1 MKPPESKETPEAP
14 SPDSFELFV
23 RDPSDERPEYPV
35 KFALFGALGDLAL
48 SRINHQVHEYTSTVY
63 PKSLREVYFCGRTPD
78 YDRSRFIGE
87 LYSKCK
93 DNHQLESYFTRSF
106 LDNLEQAGDTGEP
119 NSKDLEQGV
128 IDAHTN
134 SETEILTSLGQFL
147 VANYC
152 ATGTAAEFDSVFT
165 NSQIIDSDWI
175 FYLALPP
182 TAYADTCR
190 RIRDKFRDAAPH
202 SEASNTRK
210 LILLEKPFQTT
221 LEEATDLARDLET
234 MEEESLGLQFYSVDH
249 YAAKWTLSRLPA
261 MVHELQTFRDI
272 VSNTERVVID
282 LSEKKTIPT
291 SRTGYMA
298 STGLFND
305 MMPHA
310 LVALQFLFAGKS
322 VVVRR
327 DRSECLAVGSEENFM
342 AAADQI
348 QTDGGAAAS
357 LNLETYFSIKI
368 ELRVSE
374 PDGSCPRT
382 VMVYIRSAKALI
394 EENKKIHII
403 PRRDEDD
410 LPFFTIDIAEEDF
423 PEPTAE
429 EGYPESMTDGDVAK
443 GEQRGYSKILFD
455 AISFLRRNKFG
466 EDCSLSPPLE
476 FLTPKQSVEVIR
488 NMVDIKN
495 CLLTN
500 HARDHAGADPF
511 QNPLSYS
518 AGISWLDEKKESPIL
533 SPLTPGE

>member
-1 MKPPESKETPEAP
+1 MTPAPPASD
-14 SPDSFELFV
+14 DSFSLFV
-23 RDPSDERPEYPV
+23 RDPSAERPEYPV

-63 PKSLREVYFCGRTPD
+63 PKSLREVYFCGRVAD
-78 YDRSRFIGE
+78 YDTPGLIGE
-87 LYSKCK
+87 LYSRCK
-93 DNHQLESYFTRSF
+93 SYHQLESYFTRVF
-106 LDNLEQAGDTGEP
+106 LDSLEQGGDPGGP
-119 NSKDLEQGV
+119 DSKDLEQR
-128 IDAHTN
+128 ISDAVTN

-152 ATGTAAEFDSVFT
+152 TTGTAEEFDSVFT

-182 TAYADTCR
+182 AAYADTCR
-190 RIRDKFRDAAPH
+190 RIRNAFRNATPH
-202 SEASNTRK
+202 SEASKTRK

-249 YAAKWTLSRLPA
+249 YAAKWTLSRLPG
-261 MVHELQTFRDI
+261 MVHEIQTFRDI

-282 LSEKKTIPT
+282 LSEKKAIPMF
-291 SRTGYMA
+291 RTGYMA

-322 VVVRR
+322 VMVGR
-327 DRSECLAVGSEENFM
+327 DRCECLAVGSEENFM
-342 AAADQI
+342 AAADQM
-348 QTDGGAAAS
+348 QADSGATI
-357 LNLETYFSIKI
+357 LNQETYFSIKI

-382 VMVYIRSAKALI
+382 VTVYIRSAKALMK
-394 EENKKIHII
+394 ENKKVHII
-403 PRRDEDD
+403 PRCDEDD

-423 PEPTAE
+423 PEPTTE
-429 EGYPESMTDGDVAK
+429 DGYSGSITDGDVADE
-443 GEQRGYSKILFD
+443 EQRGYSKILFD
-455 AISFLRRNKFG
+455 AISFLRGNKFG
-466 EDCSLSPPLE
+466 DDCPLSPPLE

-488 NMVDIKN
+488 NMVEIKN
-495 CLLTN
+495 SLKRN
-500 HARDHAGADPF
+500 HARDHEGADPF
-511 QNPLSYS
+511 QSPLSYP
-518 AGISWLDEKKESPIL
+518 AGVSWLDEKKESPIL
-533 SPLTPGE
+533 SPLAPGK